1 MESNLVN
8 ALIPFI
14 GVRIEDNCFL
24 SVIIGRV
31 SVKKFK
37 SLWLLAII
45 LLAPSVY
52 AETVDRIVAVV
63 NEEIIILSEFNAAF
77 EPYRKRI
84 DDTYKGPERD
94 TALAESRKAFL
105 NRLIDAS
112 LIEQEARKNGISVKD
127 EEVMAAIKDMSD
139 RRNVAMDDLAKEL
152 AKEGLSLGAYK
163 KDVREQ
169 MVRMRLIRR
178 EIKSKLMV
186 TDQEIGEYYRLH
198 RSDYEG
204 REAVR
209 IQQILLPFPKGAGG
223 DAREKVRKAA
233 EEISGRLKNGEPFDL
248 LAASFSP
255 GPAAGGGDLGF
266 IERGMVLPEVEKAA
280 FALDKGEV
288 SGIIE
293 SPAGFHIIRVLDK
306 RGGGLTP
313 IQDVREEIQA
323 RLEEQKMMKK
333 FDEWLAALR
342 KKSLIEIKL

>member
-1 MESNLVN
+1 M
-8 ALIPFI
+8 
-14 GVRIEDNCFL
+14 
-24 SVIIGRV
+24 
-31 SVKKFK
+31 KKFI
-37 SLWLLAII
+37 SLWFLAVI
-45 LLAPSVY
+45 LAASSLQ
-52 AETVDRIVAVV
+52 AESVDRIVAVV
-63 NEEIIILSEFNAAF
+63 NEDIIILSELNTAF

-84 DDTYKGPERD
+84 EDTYKGAERD

-127 EEVMAAIKDMSD
+127 EEVTAAIKDMAD
-139 RRNVAMDDLAKEL
+139 RRNVALDDLAKEL
-152 AKEGLSLGAYK
+152 AKEGLSLSAYK

-169 MVRMRLIRR
+169 MVRMRLLRR
-178 EIKSKLMV
+178 EIKSRLMV
-186 TDQEIGEYYRLH
+186 TDQEIGEYYRVH

-209 IQQILLPFPKGAGG
+209 IQQILLTLPKDAGG
-223 DAREKVRKAA
+223 EAREKMRKAA
-233 EEISGRLKNGEPFDL
+233 EEISGRLKNGEPFEI
-248 LAASFSP
+248 LAASIAS

-280 FALDKGEV
+280 FALDKGAV

-293 SPAGFHIIRVLDK
+293 SPAGFHIIRALDK
-306 RGGGLTP
+306 RGGGLKP
-313 IQDVREEIQA
+313 IEEVREEIQG
-323 RLEEQKMMKK
+323 RIEEQKMMKK